1 MMEMHRT
8 EEDNW
13 VVIAAKFKDIKEF
26 HKTWMK
32 EESGWL
38 ERKSEQG
45 QQPFCGI
52 YRIYIINFTLLIETE
67 VRP

>member
-1 MMEMHRT
+1 MVEMHRT
-8 EEDNW
+8 EKDNR

-26 HKTWMK
+26 HKTWIK
-32 EESGWL
+32 EASGWL
-38 ERKSEQG
+38 ERKSDLG

-52 YRIYIINFTLLIETE
+52 YRMYIIIFTLLIKTE